1 MNDTKETILE
11 RLKKDAGIGDGL
23 DRLGADYPGVLGLYL
38 DLFAEHPRLETVA
51 APIFQAYMAILR
63 CFDDGGT
70 LFICGNGGSF
80 ADAAHITGELLK
92 AFERNRHLTE
102 EEQKAFAGLPYG
114 EDVGKQLEHGFRA
127 VVLGNNAVLASAVL
141 NDFSMANMH
150 YAQEL
155 YAMARKG
162 DVLIGISTSGNARN
176 VMYAMTTAR
185 ATGVK
190 TISLTGQS
198 GGEMGQFADI
208 AIKAPGTRTLKIQEL
223 HLPIYHTLCLMIEDH
238 YYPKAR
244 VPAEPPKGSVLDLD
258 TLASAIDRLKA
269 RGRKIV
275 WTNGCFD
282 ILHMGHVQYLRNAK
296 EQGDILVVGI
306 NSDESVRALKGEG
319 RPIIPERH
327 RAEVLASLGCVDYVT
342 IFSDMD
348 TVRLLQRLK
357 PHVYAK
363 GGDYDINSIVQVERR
378 VVESYGGEIRILP
391 LVQDASTSR
400 IISRI
405 TTGAQPKG

>member
-38 DLFAEHPRLETVA
+38 DLFAEHPCLETVA

-176 VMYAMTTAR
+176 VMYAMTTAAQFVVSGLSKKALVVGSEIMSR
-185 ATGVK
+185 TIDPSDPK
-190 TISLTGQS
+190 TYPLFGDGAGAALLVPAPTQGPQASGLLAYTLGAEGC
-198 GGEMGQFADI
+198 GGEMLCI
-208 AIKAPGTRTLKIQEL
+208 PGGGSR
-223 HLPIYHTLCLMIEDH
+223 LPITADNVDSGL
-238 YYPKAR
+238 
-244 VPAEPPKGSVLDLD
+244 
-258 TLASAIDRLKA
+258 
-269 RGRKIV
+269 
-275 WTNGCFD
+275 
-282 ILHMGHVQYLRNAK
+282 QYLRM
-296 EQGDILVVGI
+296 
-306 NSDESVRALKGEG
+306 EG
-319 RPIIPERH
+319 RSVFKW
-327 RAEVLASLGCVDYVT
+327 AV
-342 IFSDMD
+342 
-348 TVRLLQRLK
+348 
-357 PHVYAK
+357 
-363 GGDYDINSIVQVERR
+363 R
-378 VVESYGGEIRILP
+378 VVEDSCTDVLGYCGVHPSRLAQIILHQANIRIIDAAVSDFGVDRSSVFVNLDRFGNTSAASIP
-391 LVQDASTSR
+391 LAIDEAIAQGKIQRNDLVLLCGFGAGLSWG
-400 IISRI
+400 
-405 TTGAQPKG
+405 TGVMRW